1 MAMNIVFEG
10 PKGCLLEAG
19 LVRQA
24 EAEEHPDGVWGVRLL
39 VSLLGAPHG
48 LLLDTLESAGQLGL
62 FVEKEVSKLF
72 FAHSLLF
79 LVDVAPPQLGETSDH
94 EVADLTGLAACD
106 GEHVAGD
113 AIGEHLLACDPIVAQ
128 GEEQPCSVSL
138 NLLVFND
145 TERAEEVHNTLF
157 EEQGSALAL
166 QGEVHQGER
175 ADNFQALFLLRV
187 HAQAHNRV
195 DHVHSEKLFV
205 KDRVVS
211 QERDCKDG
219 V

>member
-1 MAMNIVFEG
+1 MAMNVVFEG

-19 LVRQA
+19 LVGQA
-24 EAEEHPDGVWGVRLL
+24 EAEEHPDGVWGMRLL

-72 FAHSLLF
+72 FAHVLLF
-79 LVDVAPPQLGETSDH
+79 LVDIALPQLGEPSDH
-94 EVADLTGLAACD
+94 EVSNLTGLAACD

-113 AIGEHLLACDPIVAQ
+113 AVGEHLRASDAVVAQ
-128 GEEQPCSVSL
+128 SEEQPCCVGL

-145 TERAEEVHNTLF
+145 TERAEEVHNTLL

-187 HAQAHNRV
+187 HAQAHDRV
-195 DHVHSEKLFV
+195 DHVHREKLLV
-205 KDRVVS
+205 KDRMVG
-211 QERDCKDG
+211 QQRDCKDG

>member
-10 PKGCLLEAG
+10 PKGRLLEAG
-19 LVRQA
+19 LVGQA
-24 EAEEHPDGVWGVRLL
+24 EAEEHPDSVWGMRLL

-72 FAHSLLF
+72 FAHVLLF
-79 LVDVAPPQLGETSDH
+79 LVDIALPQLGEPSDH
-94 EVADLTGLAACD
+94 EVSNLTGLAACD

-113 AIGEHLLACDPIVAQ
+113 AMGEHLRASDAVVAQ
-128 GEEQPCSVSL
+128 SEEQPCCVSL
-138 NLLVFND
+138 DLLVFND
-145 TERAEEVHNTLF
+145 TERAEEVHNTLL

-187 HAQAHNRV
+187 HAQAHDRV
-195 DHVHSEKLFV
+195 DHVHREKLLV
-205 KDRVVS
+205 KDRMVG
-211 QERDCKDG
+211 QQRDCKDG